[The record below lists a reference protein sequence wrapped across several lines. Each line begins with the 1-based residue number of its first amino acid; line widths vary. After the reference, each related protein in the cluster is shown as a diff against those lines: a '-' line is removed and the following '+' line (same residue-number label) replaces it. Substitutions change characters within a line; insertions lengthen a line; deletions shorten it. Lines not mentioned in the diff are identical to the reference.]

1 VRRYLN
7 RARHYLVGDVT
18 VDVHG
23 WGRFVRSVALSLMVL
38 PFSCLFSLW
47 LWLRRRRVVVGIAQN
62 GHANASHFLHDFEPF
77 NRRHLAGDFG
87 NVRVIFA
94 AENVPLGPLLWQE
107 VKAGSKLHIPR
118 RSRLYRCLPPNRFV
132 ERLYLTKTTSTRDS
146 RRGFSLPD
154 VEPPSRGTRLPNSA
168 ASRTLGDLARDS
180 FVLMQVQR
188 PAMFAALQQAA
199 GRRARVDY
207 GSSPRSPNLENYL
220 RAQSLLAAGGLNVV
234 DLWAATGNPASLIG
248 SQDDAGKR
256 ASDELQTWLFSNCE
270 LFLSGASGSFWIAWS
285 LGRPTLFTDCYYLNF
300 DAPISMQLPKLL
312 WDRTERRV
320 VTISEL
326 GPRMID
332 QICAHSPGRYE
343 VISNTPEE
351 IAEAVLELRAI
362 TRGEAEADAELQ
374 ARVSQ
379 LAQSSFLPGKSL
391 KPMPLIGQGFLRR
404 HPEILA

>member
-1 VRRYLN
+1 
-7 RARHYLVGDVT
+7 
-18 VDVHG
+18 
-23 WGRFVRSVALSLMVL
+23 
-38 PFSCLFSLW
+38 
-47 LWLRRRRVVVGIAQN
+47 
-62 GHANASHFLHDFEPF
+62 
-77 NRRHLAGDFG
+77 
-87 NVRVIFA
+87 
-94 AENVPLGPLLWQE
+94 
-107 VKAGSKLHIPR
+107 
-118 RSRLYRCLPPNRFV
+118 
-132 ERLYLTKTTSTRDS
+132 
-146 RRGFSLPD
+146 
-154 VEPPSRGTRLPNSA
+154 
-168 ASRTLGDLARDS
+168 
-180 FVLMQVQR
+180 
-188 PAMFAALQQAA
+188 MFAALQQAA